1 MRIAVFGIG
10 GVGGYF
16 GGRLAQ
22 TEHEVIFIARGDHLK
37 AIRSN
42 GLKVSSEQGDFVAIP
57 TLATDDP
64 SEVGIVD
71 AIIVATKAWQVQDA
85 GQAMLPM
92 IGDNTFVVPL
102 LNGVEAP
109 SQLAEIM
116 GEKHVLGGFC
126 RVLSHKEAHG
136 HIIQGGTSPFVAF
149 GELDN
154 RESERVIALRE
165 VFTEAG
171 VNIQTTPDIQVA
183 MWQKLLFIAS
193 FSGVGAVTRSPAGV
207 LRSVPEA
214 YQMLQDAMTEVFNVA
229 RKRDIHLPDDAVE
242 AGLAIIQRLPE
253 DSLASMQRDVMN
265 GYPSEL
271 EAQNGAVVRLGAEV
285 DVDTPT
291 HRFIYN
297 SLLPSEL
304 RARNQL

>member
-1 MRIAVFGIG
+1 MRVAVFGIG

-16 GGRLAQ
+16 GGRLTQ
-22 TEHEVIFIARGDHLK
+22 TEHDVIFIARGEHLK
-37 AIRSN
+37 AIQAN
-42 GLKVSSEQGDFVAIP
+42 GLRVSSEQGEFNAKPI
-57 TLATDDP
+57 LATDNP
-64 SEVGIVD
+64 AEVGIVD
-71 AIIVATKAWQVQDA
+71 VVIVATKAWQVQEA
-85 GQAMLPM
+85 GQTMLPM
-92 IGDNTFVVPL
+92 IAEDTFIVPL

-109 SQLAEIM
+109 TQLAEII

-136 HIIQGGTSPFVAF
+136 HIIQGGTPPFVAF

-154 RESERVIALRE
+154 SESQRVIALRE
-165 VFTEAG
+165 AFTDAG
-171 VNIQTTPDIQVA
+171 VNIQNTPDIQVA

-207 LRSVPEA
+207 LRSVPQV
-214 YQMLQDAMTEVFNVA
+214 YQMLEDAMTEVFQVA
-229 RKRDIHLPDDAVE
+229 RKRGIHLPDDAVE
-242 AGLAIIQRLPE
+242 SGLAIIQRLPE

-271 EAQNGAVVRLGAEV
+271 EAQNGAVVRLGTEV
-285 DVDTPT
+285 DVETPT

-297 SLLPSEL
+297 SLLPAEL